1 MRRFITPCLLLFT
14 LSAGF
19 SQTPGVDTAFLATSR
34 VYKTALYD
42 KFIGGQSRLYNGTQY
57 RDYLSHNDEHPYYGV
72 DDWVY
77 GFVVYDDEYYDSVA
91 LFYDI
96 SRDRIITEHLLSGS
110 KIELITTKVS
120 EFSLN
125 NEHFS
130 HLHKDKGGI
139 IDDAFYH
146 VLYNG
151 KTKVYAR
158 YIKTLN
164 TRAEG
169 NELVYTFE
177 ERTRYFI
184 FKDGAYYPVKTKRS
198 VLDVFGDRR
207 QELKAELNKSNVSFK
222 GNRARAIA
230 LMAERYDA
238 PQN

>member
-1 MRRFITPCLLLFT
+1 MRRLFTPCLLLLT
-14 LSAGF
+14 VSVGF
-19 SQTPGVDTAFLATSR
+19 SQTTKADTAFLATSKIYR
-34 VYKTALYD
+34 ASLYD

-57 RDYLSHNDEHPYYGV
+57 RDYLSHNDEHPYFGI
-72 DDWVY
+72 DDWAY
-77 GFVVYDDEYYDSVA
+77 GFVIYDDEYYDSVA

-96 SRDRIITEHLLSGS
+96 ARDRIITEHLLSGS
-110 KIELITTKVS
+110 KIELITSKVS

-125 NEHFS
+125 NDHFA
-130 HLHKDKGGI
+130 HLHKDNDGI

-146 VLYNG
+146 VLYDG

-177 ERTRYFI
+177 ERTRYYI
-184 FKDGAYYPVKTKRS
+184 LKDGKYYPVKTKRS
-198 VLDVFGDRR
+198 VLGVFKDRK
-207 QELKAELNKSNVSFK
+207 QELKAELNKNKLRFK

-230 LMAERYDA
+230 IMAERYDA
-238 PQN
+238 N